1 MNDCAVKLRGV
12 DIIFGEPTNQFWNRF
27 RNIKKDEKNSL
38 SRTVPAVVQANLEVK
53 RGEILVLMGRSGS
66 GKSTLLRSINGLAP
80 LSRGEVLVDTG
91 KGIVNPYV
99 ADAAVLRKLRMNTIS
114 MVFQQF
120 ALLPW
125 RTVARNVE
133 LGLEFLNISDTERK
147 HRVAEQLELVN
158 LTKWA
163 DCKINMLSGGM
174 KQRVGFAR
182 AFATGAPILLM
193 DEPFSSLDPLIRMRL
208 QDELLAL
215 QRKLKKT
222 IIFVSHDVNEAFRL
236 GNRIAIMEEGRI
248 VQCGTPQDIIL
259 HPNSCYVSEFIQKLN
274 PITALIAGDVMR
286 CCPPEEVS
294 GILKKISKDVPLI
307 DIIDML
313 AEQSGKIAV
322 VDNGA
327 IIGVITAIDIIK
339 GLSYCRKSSGIDKQS
354 NGEKPD
360 ISIIE
365 E

>member
-1 MNDCAVKLRGV
+1 MNDCAVKFRDV
-12 DIIFGEPTNQFWNRF
+12 DIVFGETSNKIRK
-27 RNIKKDEKNSL
+27 RSRYSIKKHDKVSEYGLVS
-38 SRTVPAVVQANLEVK
+38 AVIKANLEVK
-53 RGEILVLMGRSGS
+53 KGEILVLMGLSGA

-80 LSRGEVLVDTG
+80 VVRGEVLVDTD
-91 KGIVNPYV
+91 KGFVNPYA
-99 ADAAVLRKLRMNTIS
+99 ADANVLRKLRMHTVS

-133 LGLEFLNISDTERK
+133 LGLEFLDIPDVERK
-147 HRVAEQLELVN
+147 SRVAEHLEIVN

-222 IIFVSHDVNEAFRL
+222 IVFVSHDINEAFRL
-236 GNRIAIMEEGRI
+236 GNRIAIMEGGRI
-248 VQCGTPQDIIL
+248 IQCGTPQEIIL
-259 HPNSCYVSEFIQKLN
+259 HPANCYVSEFIQKLN
-274 PITALIAGDVMR
+274 PITALVAADVMR
-286 CCPPEEVS
+286 VCSIDDESNIVH
-294 GILKKISKDVPLI
+294 KISRQMPLI
-307 DIIDML
+307 DIIDMVADNL
-313 AEQSGKIAV
+313 GKIGV
-322 VDNGA
+322 VEDDRIVG
-327 IIGVITAIDIIK
+327 IITAIDIVR
-339 GLSYCRKSSGIDKQS
+339 GLSCCRRFS
-354 NGEKPD
+354 
-360 ISIIE
+360 
-365 E
+365 